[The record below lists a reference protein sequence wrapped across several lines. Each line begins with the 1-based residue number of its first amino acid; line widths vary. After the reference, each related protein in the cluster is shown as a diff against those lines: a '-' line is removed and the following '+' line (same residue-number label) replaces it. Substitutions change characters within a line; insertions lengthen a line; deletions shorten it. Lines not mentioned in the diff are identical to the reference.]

1 MAQTLSHDLR
11 ALKVQRNQIVVA
23 DSGES
28 VLLRGVNRSGL
39 EYSSPDGDGSLAK
52 AGITEAEM
60 DAIVIGWGANIV
72 RVPFNQ
78 DWALSRSGYD
88 AEPYLGALDSVVSMA
103 ARRGAY
109 TLLDLQW
116 LDATTRRGSNSDGTP
131 NFVAPLPNQ
140 DSLSLWRQLARR
152 YRDEPAVLF
161 DIFNEPHDALP
172 DDPVDLIGIAP
183 DGSFFVLK
191 DRTVDM
197 AEWQPWAAAMIGTI
211 RAEHP
216 TALIFVSGVNWG
228 FDHSGAPLPGIDDVV
243 YSTHVYRNK
252 GTDWDNAFGNLAI
265 ELAVFAGE
273 WGGTDDDL
281 DWGKELSNYM
291 DDRGMGW
298 TAWSWSDQPR
308 LVQSPAPPDY
318 KPTAFG
324 QLVLNKLKA
333 T

>member
-1 MAQTLSHDLR
+1 MAQTLSNDLR
-11 ALKVQRNQIVVA
+11 ALKVQGNQIVVA
-23 DSGES
+23 ASGES

-60 DAIVIGWGANIV
+60 DAIVAGWGANIV

-78 DWALSRSGYD
+78 DWALNRPGYD
-88 AEPYLGALDSVVSMA
+88 AEPYLGAIDSLVSMA

-131 NFVAPLPNQ
+131 NFVPPLPNQ

-161 DIFNEPHDALP
+161 DIFNEPHDTLP
-172 DDPVDLIGIAP
+172 DDPVDLMGIAP
-183 DGSFFVLK
+183 DGSFFVLN
-191 DRTVDM
+191 DRTVGM
-197 AEWQPWAAAMIGTI
+197 PEWQPWAAAMIGTI

-216 TALIFVSGVNWG
+216 DALIFVSGVNWG
-228 FDHSGAPLPGIDDVV
+228 FDLRGAPLPGIDDVV
-243 YSTHVYRNK
+243 YSTHVYPNK
-252 GTDWDNAFGNLAI
+252 GNDWDTAFGDLAEEI
-265 ELAVFAGE
+265 PVFVGE
-273 WGGTDDDL
+273 WGGTDSDL
-281 DWGKELSNYM
+281 DWGGNLSNYL
-291 DDRGMGW
+291 DVRRLGW
-298 TAWSWSDQPR
+298 TAWSWSDNPR
-308 LVQSPAPPDY
+308 LVQQPVAPDY

-324 QLVLNKLKA
+324 QLVRSKLKE